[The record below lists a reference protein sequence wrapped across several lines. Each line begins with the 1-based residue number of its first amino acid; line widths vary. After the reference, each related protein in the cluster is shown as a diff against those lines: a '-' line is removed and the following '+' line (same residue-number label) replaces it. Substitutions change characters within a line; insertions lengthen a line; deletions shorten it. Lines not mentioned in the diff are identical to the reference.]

1 MSKKD
6 GCAEQ
11 LLLQHVIFEIKHE
24 LIYLVEERERLSFVI
39 DACGVNGYDYKLIRR
54 YWRGKLTESQE
65 TLGLAL
71 SSSPRSRCKFELTL
85 TS

>member
-24 LIYLVEERERLSFVI
+24 LIYLVEEVINFRKRSSEKKRMDYLLILFHAQFLILYRLGMKHI
-39 DACGVNGYDYKLIRR
+39 
-54 YWRGKLTESQE
+54 T
-65 TLGLAL
+65 
-71 SSSPRSRCKFELTL
+71 
-85 TS
+85 